1 MTKRRKCG
9 SVLRS
14 QWTKQSFMQLGKY
27 ALLALV
33 TVFVMEVLSRHSF
46 LDVFRYLWQRPAA
59 FFYDVYL
66 VFFTFSV
73 ALLFRRRNFVF
84 YVTFG
89 TWIGIAVANSILLTY
104 RSMPMT
110 ARDIWLLGATRD
122 IFEKYISPPVMILL
136 MLVISAL
143 WGLIFLIW
151 LSARKQEGSRWF
163 GVLHLLLAGLV
174 LTGMTMGFTRLQWLD
189 KTTEFVNLP
198 TAYDRNGFAYCF
210 VASLVTGGVS
220 EPEDYSPEEVVDIL
234 EEVKV
239 ELPETV
245 QQTPNL
251 VFVQL
256 ESFFDATYMKEL
268 ELAINPVPN
277 FQALKERWP
286 NGLLSVPCI
295 GAGTANTEFE
305 VLTGMNLSHF
315 GVGEYPYMTIVES
328 DSVES
333 LASVLKD
340 LGYATH
346 AIHNNNATFY
356 DRHIV
361 YENLS
366 FQTFTSIEY
375 MSNLE
380 YNPLG
385 WAKDTV
391 LTEEILKCLRSDE
404 KKDLVF
410 TVSVQPHGKYPTE
423 LTEEM
428 QSIAVSGMEDE
439 ARAAGFS
446 YFLHELYESDRFVG
460 ELVRALEQFEEDT
473 IVVFYGDHLPSF
485 NIQQEELSVGDSQTT
500 EYIIW
505 ANYPL
510 TREER
515 NLQTYQLG
523 AYALE
528 TAGIYEGALFRLHQA
543 FKYPARTVTVYQDEL
558 QILEYD
564 MLHGEGYFAQV
575 GLPEPEP
582 LRYDVEDVLVDAV
595 VIGEEGYR
603 IIGRHFTPYSVVYVN
618 DLPCNTVYV
627 SEGEVLLPDESLS
640 DGDVLYVVQVSAV
653 DELDILSQS
662 NELIYEERG

>member
-1 MTKRRKCG
+1 MKKHRTFG
-9 SVLRS
+9 NALQS
-14 QWTKQSFMQLGKY
+14 QWAKRNFTRLAQY
-27 ALLALV
+27 VLLALFTVLV
-33 TVFVMEVLSRHSF
+33 TEMLSRHSF
-46 LDVFRYLWQRPAA
+46 LNVFRYLMERPAA

-66 VFFTFSV
+66 VFFTFSF
-73 ALLFRRRNFVF
+73 ALLFRRRNFVLS
-84 YVTFG
+84 VVFG

-110 ARDIWLLGATRD
+110 ARDIWLLGSTRD
-122 IFEKYISPPVMILL
+122 IIEKYISLPVMILL

-143 WGLIFLIW
+143 CGLIFLLW
-151 LSARKQEGSRWF
+151 LLVRKQENSRWF
-163 GVLHLLLAGLV
+163 GLIHFLIAGLV
-174 LTGMTMGFTRLQWLD
+174 LAGLTAGFTKLQWID
-189 KTTEFVNLP
+189 STTEFTNLP

-210 VASLVTGGVS
+210 AASLVTGGVS
-220 EPEDYSPEEVVDIL
+220 EPDSYSPGEVEEIL
-234 EEVKV
+234 EDSKID
-239 ELPETV
+239 LPDTV
-245 QQTPNL
+245 QQPPNL

-256 ESFFDATYMKEL
+256 ESFFDANYMKEL
-268 ELAINPVPN
+268 SYATNPVPN
-277 FQALKERWP
+277 FQALKENWP
-286 NGLLSVPCI
+286 HGQLSVPCI

-375 MSNLE
+375 MSNTE

-385 WAKDTV
+385 WAKDSI
-391 LTEEILKCLRSDE
+391 LTEEILKCLRSDD
-404 KKDLVF
+404 KRDLVF

-428 QSIAVSGMEDE
+428 QSIAVTGMEDE

-446 YFLHELYESDRFVG
+446 YFLYELYESDRFVG
-460 ELVRALEQFEEDT
+460 ELVKALESFEERT
-473 IVVFYGDHLPSF
+473 VVVFYGDHLPSF
-485 NIQQEELSVGDSQTT
+485 NIEQEELSVGDSQTT
-500 EYIIW
+500 EYVIW

-510 TREER
+510 NYKER

-523 AYALE
+523 AYALQ
-528 TAGIYEGALFRLHQA
+528 TAGVYEGALFRLHQA
-543 FKYPARTVTVYQDEL
+543 YKYPAKEFAGYQEEL

-564 MLHGEGYFAQV
+564 MLNGEGYFAQV

-582 LRYDVEDVLVDAV
+582 LRYDVEDVGLRAIVPQ
-595 VIGEEGYR
+595 EEGYR
-603 IIGRHFTPYSVVYVN
+603 ICGSNFTPYSVVYVN
-618 DLPCNTVYV
+618 DTACNTLYC
-627 SEGEVLLPDESLS
+627 SDTELLLLDESLS
-640 DGDVLYVVQVSAV
+640 EGDVLFVAQVSAV
-653 DELDILSQS
+653 DELEILSQS
-662 NELIYEERG
+662 DSLLYEE